1 MEQEQLRHQY
11 LEALG
16 VSSWL
21 PCAVLPNAADS
32 AEWVSDFRYPAP
44 DIPFESDR
52 VASARSALGQQGAS
66 KGSSSPQTQTRG
78 STASVAT
85 AQQGMSQ
92 ARAAL
97 GLAVAEPAEKT
108 AAPSPSVQT
117 PSLSAAV
124 SAPSLPIVELGA
136 SEDDAAAS
144 VQVDTDLEPPRFKL
158 AYFRVGELLV
168 IDSVPPQG
176 GHFGD
181 NYQAL
186 AIAIAAALGFRG
198 EQGSAFM
205 LPWPMF
211 ASKTLDQ
218 GYKQAA
224 IAVQHKLSKELQA
237 HPVKAVLLFGEI
249 AVQMVME
256 RQEPLEQLK
265 GICFEVRAGIKAIA
279 SHSLTEAM
287 QLPGIKKQL
296 WTDLQPLLAK
306 LP

>member
-21 PCAVLPNAADS
+21 PCAVLPNAAAS

-66 KGSSSPQTQTRG
+66 NGSFSSQTQTRG
-78 STASVAT
+78 SSPASVAT

-97 GLAVAEPAEKT
+97 GLTVVEPAEK
-108 AAPSPSVQT
+108 AVAPSPPSVQA
-117 PSLSAAV
+117 PSLS
-124 SAPSLPIVELGA
+124 PSTSSLATVEVGE
-136 SEDDAAAS
+136 SEDDASS
-144 VQVDTDLEPPRFKL
+144 VQVNTDLEPPRFKL

-186 AIAIAAALGFRG
+186 AVAIAAALGFKG
-198 EQGSAFM
+198 EQGPAFM

-256 RQEPLEQLK
+256 RQESLEQLK

-287 QLPGIKKQL
+287 QLPGIKKQV